1 MHVCAWRRH
10 HRGSIISVKAF
21 RLSLD
26 PGLTWLLTGWST
38 EQAHSIRLRDERCV
52 SAERFAGT
60 DVQLS
65 PLSTE
70 WAFLRTP
77 RVLARTV
84 FHPFSGHL
92 LFFSTSPSCF
102 GGWGIWPEPSRRP
115 RTISQLSCGRMT
127 PKQQRDT
134 YTLNS
139 LCRVW
144 LWKSLSPTWREGM
157 RDFCCS
163 ETTPPE
169 DWYLVWGLDSSHRM
183 APFTKLADCSN
194 LTLHNNHFLP
204 QSPAKTKIKIFHA
217 GLIHAGKPQGSEDFF
232 LLLFIYITKP
242 E

>member
-10 HRGSIISVKAF
+10 HRGNIISVKAF
-21 RLSLD
+21 RLGLD
-26 PGLTWLLTGWST
+26 PGLTWLVTGWST
-38 EQAHSIRLRDERCV
+38 EQAHSIRLRDERRV

-65 PLSTE
+65 PLRTE

-92 LFFSTSPSCF
+92 LFFSIWPSCF
-102 GGWGIWPEPSRRP
+102 GGLGTWPTPSRRP

-139 LCRVW
+139 PCHLW
-144 LWKSLSPTWREGM
+144 LWKSLSPSWGEGM
-157 RDFCCS
+157 RDFRCS
-163 ETTPPE
+163 ETTPPPVRIDIWSE
-169 DWYLVWGLDSSHRM
+169 ALTPLIVWSH
-183 APFTKLADCSN
+183 LQN
-194 LTLHNNHFLP
+194 
-204 QSPAKTKIKIFHA
+204 
-217 GLIHAGKPQGSEDFF
+217 
-232 LLLFIYITKP
+232 
-242 E
+242 